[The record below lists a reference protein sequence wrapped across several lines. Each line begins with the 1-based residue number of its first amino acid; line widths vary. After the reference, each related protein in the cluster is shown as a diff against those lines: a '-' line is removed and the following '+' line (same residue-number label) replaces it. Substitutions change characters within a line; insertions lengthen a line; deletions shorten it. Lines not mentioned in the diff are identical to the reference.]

1 MTDPAKRSKAGRPM
15 PQKNAAGAF
24 RTVLEGEAAAG
35 WTDAL
40 GTVREN
46 GVLIRDQSLA
56 DVRARSEG
64 WAP

>member
-1 MTDPAKRSKAGRPM
+1 M
-15 PQKNAAGAF
+15 PQKTAAGAF

-46 GVLIRDQSLA
+46 GVLIRDRSLA
-56 DVRARSEG
+56 DVRERSEG